1 MHSRYIVIGF
11 ISWIGATL
19 FLKSQLNHRTYSCA
33 KIIRN
38 PFFGLSWLENHTWLV
53 ECLTLFS
60 LTHRKKR
67 SCATNSFFNILNAWS
82 KDIWKKSIHI
92 FKLNIKWYSTCTE
105 IGVNSPK
112 ILIHFY
118 IMYIHKW
125 WALSHNKCLWTH
137 LLSEFPIAKNLRNYI
152 PTPEFSRHT
161 TVHQHAHFTSSLSL
175 IPTHNKHIENHLTQD
190 D

>member
-1 MHSRYIVIGF
+1 MRKISEIHSLVF
-11 ISWIGATL
+11 PDW
-19 FLKSQLNHRTYSCA
+19 
-33 KIIRN
+33 KIIL
-38 PFFGLSWLENHTWLV
+38 GLENVSHYLAWHT
-53 ECLTLFS
+53 E
-60 LTHRKKR
+60 RKDHVQNLKKK
-67 SCATNSFFNILNAWS
+67 NILNAWS
-82 KDIWKKSIHI
+82 KDIWKKCIHI

-105 IGVNSPK
+105 VGVNSPK

-118 IMYIHKW
+118 ILYIHKW

-137 LLSEFPIAKNLRNYI
+137 LLLEFPIAKNLRNYI

-161 TVHQHAHFTSSLSL
+161 TVHQHAHFTTSLSL